1 MITIFYESTVKA
13 INVNLIK
20 NSLDW
25 SGKKVLVTG
34 GNGFLGS
41 HVVNELKN
49 LNVKDVSTPA
59 SKDYDLRNRIDCKK
73 VLKDID
79 VVFHLAS
86 TSGGIMFLKERPAE
100 AFYDNIMM
108 GVNLI
113 HEAKEAGIE
122 KLIITG
128 AVSSYPKL
136 APIPFNEKNIW
147 DGYPDE
153 TNAPYGI
160 AKRTLLVQ
168 SQAYRQQFDFN
179 SIILFLT
186 NLYGPKDHFDPTSAT
201 VIPALINKISS
212 AKKQNEK
219 SISIWGDGTPTRD
232 FLYVQDAVRGL
243 MLAAEK
249 YDEGLPINL
258 GSDQETTI
266 NELVNL
272 ISKITGFKGQIKWD
286 KSKPNG
292 QPRRK
297 VSNKLAEEKLG
308 FKAEITLEEGLHK
321 TIEWYQKHISN

>member
-1 MITIFYESTVKA
+1 M
-13 INVNLIK
+13 N
-20 NSLDW
+20 W

-34 GNGFLGS
+34 GIGFLGS

-49 LNVKDVSTPA
+49 LNVKDIFTPA
-59 SKDYDLRNRIDCKK
+59 SKDYDLRNRTDCKK

-212 AKKQNEK
+212 AKKQNKK

-272 ISKITGFKGQIKWD
+272 ISKIIGFKGQIKWD

-308 FKAEITLEEGLHK
+308 FKSETTLEEGLQK
-321 TIEWYQKHISN
+321 TIEWFQKHIPK

>member
-1 MITIFYESTVKA
+1 M
-13 INVNLIK
+13 N
-20 NSLDW
+20 W

-49 LNVKDVSTPA
+49 LNVKDVFTPA
-59 SKDYDLRNRIDCKK
+59 SKDYDLRNRTDCKK

-308 FKAEITLEEGLHK
+308 FKSETTLEEGLQK
-321 TIEWYQKHISN
+321 TIEWFQKHIPK

>member
-1 MITIFYESTVKA
+1 L
-13 INVNLIK
+13 N
-20 NSLDW
+20 W

-49 LNVKDVSTPA
+49 LNVKDIFTPA
-59 SKDYDLRNRIDCKK
+59 SKDYDLRNRTDCKK

-186 NLYGPKDHFDPTSAT
+186 NLYGPKDHFDPASAT

-212 AKKQNEK
+212 AKKQNKK

-308 FKAEITLEEGLHK
+308 FKAETTLEEGLQK
-321 TIEWYQKHISN
+321 TIEWFQKHIPK

>member
-1 MITIFYESTVKA
+1 M
-13 INVNLIK
+13 N
-20 NSLDW
+20 W

-49 LNVKDVSTPA
+49 LNVKDIFTPA
-59 SKDYDLRNRIDCKK
+59 SKDYDLRNRTDCKK

-212 AKKQNEK
+212 AKKQNKK

-308 FKAEITLEEGLHK
+308 FKSETTLEEGLQK
-321 TIEWYQKHISN
+321 TIEWFQKHIPK

>member
-1 MITIFYESTVKA
+1 M
-13 INVNLIK
+13 
-20 NSLDW
+20 DW

-49 LNVKDVSTPA
+49 LNVKDVFTPA
-59 SKDYDLRNRIDCKK
+59 SKDYDLRNRTDCKK

-186 NLYGPKDHFDPTSAT
+186 NLYGPKDHFDPASAT

-212 AKKQNEK
+212 AKKQTEK
-219 SISIWGDGTPTRD
+219 SVSIWGDGTPTRD

-308 FKAEITLEEGLHK
+308 FKSETTLEEGLQK
-321 TIEWYQKHISN
+321 TIEWFQKHIPK

>member
-1 MITIFYESTVKA
+1 L
-13 INVNLIK
+13 N
-20 NSLDW
+20 W

-41 HVVNELKN
+41 HVVDELKN
-49 LNVKDVSTPA
+49 LNVKDIFTPA
-59 SKDYDLRNRIDCKK
+59 SKDYDLRNRTDCKK

-308 FKAEITLEEGLHK
+308 FKSETTLEEGLQK
-321 TIEWYQKHISN
+321 TIEWFQKHIPK

>member
-1 MITIFYESTVKA
+1 M
-13 INVNLIK
+13 IK
-20 NSLDW
+20 NSLNW

-49 LNVKDVSTPA
+49 LNVKDIFTPA
-59 SKDYDLRNRIDCKK
+59 SKDYDLRNRTDCKK

-186 NLYGPKDHFDPTSAT
+186 NLYGPKDHFDPASAT

-212 AKKQNEK
+212 AKKQTEK
-219 SISIWGDGTPTRD
+219 SVSIWGDGTPTRD

-308 FKAEITLEEGLHK
+308 FKAETTLEEGLQK
-321 TIEWYQKHISN
+321 TIEWFQKHIPK

>member
-1 MITIFYESTVKA
+1 M
-13 INVNLIK
+13 N
-20 NSLDW
+20 W

-41 HVVNELKN
+41 HVVDELKN
-49 LNVKDVSTPA
+49 LNVKDIFTPA
-59 SKDYDLRNRIDCKK
+59 SKDYDLRNRTDCKK

-212 AKKQNEK
+212 AKKQTEK
-219 SISIWGDGTPTRD
+219 SVSIWGDGTPTRD

-308 FKAEITLEEGLHK
+308 FKSETTLEEGLQK
-321 TIEWYQKHISN
+321 TIEWFQKHIPK

>member
-1 MITIFYESTVKA
+1 M
-13 INVNLIK
+13 N
-20 NSLDW
+20 W

-49 LNVKDVSTPA
+49 LNVKDIFTPA
-59 SKDYDLRNRIDCKK
+59 SKDYDLRNRTDCKK

-179 SIILFLT
+179 SIVLFLT

-272 ISKITGFKGQIKWD
+272 ISKIIGFKGQIKWD

-308 FKAEITLEEGLHK
+308 FKSETTLEEGLQK
-321 TIEWYQKHISN
+321 TIEWFQKHIPK

>member
-1 MITIFYESTVKA
+1 M
-13 INVNLIK
+13 IK

-49 LNVKDVSTPA
+49 LNVKDVFTPA
-59 SKDYDLRNRIDCKK
+59 SKDYDLRNRTDCKK

-186 NLYGPKDHFDPTSAT
+186 NLYGPKDHFDPASAT

-212 AKKQNEK
+212 AKKQNDK

-249 YDEGLPINL
+249 YDEDLPINL

-297 VSNKLAEEKLG
+297 VSNKLAGEKLG
-308 FKAEITLEEGLHK
+308 FKAETTLEEGLQK
-321 TIEWYQKHISN
+321 TIEWFQKHIPK

>member
-1 MITIFYESTVKA
+1 M
-13 INVNLIK
+13 
-20 NSLDW
+20 DW

-49 LNVKDVSTPA
+49 LNVKDIFTPA
-59 SKDYDLRNRIDCKK
+59 SKDYDLRNRTDCKK

-308 FKAEITLEEGLHK
+308 FKSETTLEEGLQK
-321 TIEWYQKHISN
+321 TIEWFQKHIPK

>member
-1 MITIFYESTVKA
+1 M
-13 INVNLIK
+13 N
-20 NSLDW
+20 W

-49 LNVKDVSTPA
+49 LNVKDIFTPA
-59 SKDYDLRNRIDCKK
+59 SKDYDLRNRTDCKK

-201 VIPALINKISS
+201 VIPALIHKISS
-212 AKKQNEK
+212 AKKQNDK

-308 FKAEITLEEGLHK
+308 FKAETTLEEGLQK
-321 TIEWYQKHISN
+321 TIEWFQKHIPK

>member
-1 MITIFYESTVKA
+1 M
-13 INVNLIK
+13 IK
-20 NSLDW
+20 NSLNW

-49 LNVKDVSTPA
+49 LNVKDIFTPA
-59 SKDYDLRNRIDCKK
+59 SKDYDLRNRTDCKK

-186 NLYGPKDHFDPTSAT
+186 NLYGPKDHFDPASAT

-212 AKKQNEK
+212 AKKQTKK

-272 ISKITGFKGQIKWD
+272 ISKIIGFKGQIKWD

-308 FKAEITLEEGLHK
+308 FKSETTLEEGLQK
-321 TIEWYQKHISN
+321 TIEWFQKHIPK

>member
-1 MITIFYESTVKA
+1 M
-13 INVNLIK
+13 N
-20 NSLDW
+20 W

-49 LNVKDVSTPA
+49 LNVKDIFTPA
-59 SKDYDLRNRIDCKK
+59 SKDYDLRNRTDCKK

-186 NLYGPKDHFDPTSAT
+186 NLYGPKDHFDPASAT

-308 FKAEITLEEGLHK
+308 FKSETTLEEGLQK
-321 TIEWYQKHISN
+321 TIEWFQKHIPK

>member
-1 MITIFYESTVKA
+1 M
-13 INVNLIK
+13 IK

-49 LNVKDVSTPA
+49 LNVKDVFTPA
-59 SKDYDLRNRIDCKK
+59 SKDYDLRNRTDCKK

-186 NLYGPKDHFDPTSAT
+186 NLYGPKDHFDPASAT

-212 AKKQNEK
+212 AKKQNKK

-308 FKAEITLEEGLHK
+308 FKSETTLEEGLQK
-321 TIEWYQKHISN
+321 TIEWFQKHIPK

>member
-1 MITIFYESTVKA
+1 M
-13 INVNLIK
+13 
-20 NSLDW
+20 DW

-49 LNVKDVSTPA
+49 LNVKDVSTPT
-59 SKDYDLRNRIDCKK
+59 SKDYDLRNRTDCKK

-186 NLYGPKDHFDPTSAT
+186 NLYGPKDHFDPASAT

-212 AKKQNEK
+212 AKKQTEK

-308 FKAEITLEEGLHK
+308 FKSETTLEEGLQK
-321 TIEWYQKHISN
+321 TIEWFQKHIPK

>member
-1 MITIFYESTVKA
+1 
-13 INVNLIK
+13 
-20 NSLDW
+20 LDW

-49 LNVKDVSTPA
+49 LNVKDIFTPA
-59 SKDYDLRNRIDCKK
+59 SKDYDLRNRTDCKK

-186 NLYGPKDHFDPTSAT
+186 NLYGPKDHFDPASAT

-212 AKKQNEK
+212 AKKQTKK

-308 FKAEITLEEGLHK
+308 FKAETTLEEGLQK
-321 TIEWYQKHISN
+321 TIEWFQKHIPK

>member
-1 MITIFYESTVKA
+1 M
-13 INVNLIK
+13 
-20 NSLDW
+20 DW

-49 LNVKDVSTPA
+49 LNVKDVFTPA
-59 SKDYDLRNRIDCKK
+59 SKDYDLRNRTDCKK

-179 SIILFLT
+179 SIVLFLT

-308 FKAEITLEEGLHK
+308 FKSETTLEEGLQK
-321 TIEWYQKHISN
+321 TIEWFQKHIPK

>member
-1 MITIFYESTVKA
+1 M
-13 INVNLIK
+13 N
-20 NSLDW
+20 W

-49 LNVKDVSTPA
+49 LNVKDVFTPA
-59 SKDYDLRNRIDCKK
+59 SKDYDLRNRTDCKK

-186 NLYGPKDHFDPTSAT
+186 NLYGPKDHFDPASAT

-212 AKKQNEK
+212 AKKQNKK

-308 FKAEITLEEGLHK
+308 FKSETTLEEGLQK
-321 TIEWYQKHISN
+321 TIEWFQKHIPK

>member
-1 MITIFYESTVKA
+1 M
-13 INVNLIK
+13 
-20 NSLDW
+20 DW

-49 LNVKDVSTPA
+49 LNVKDVFTPA
-59 SKDYDLRNRIDCKK
+59 SKDYDLRNRTDCKK

-113 HEAKEAGIE
+113 HESKEACIE

-186 NLYGPKDHFDPTSAT
+186 NLYGPKDHFDPASAT

-212 AKKQNEK
+212 AKKQTEK

-308 FKAEITLEEGLHK
+308 FKAETTLEEGLQK
-321 TIEWYQKHISN
+321 TIEWFQKHIPK

>member
-1 MITIFYESTVKA
+1 L
-13 INVNLIK
+13 N
-20 NSLDW
+20 W

-49 LNVKDVSTPA
+49 LNVKDIFTPA
-59 SKDYDLRNRIDCKK
+59 SKDYDLRNRTDCKN

-201 VIPALINKISS
+201 VIPALIHKISS
-212 AKKQNEK
+212 AKKQNDK

-272 ISKITGFKGQIKWD
+272 ISKIIGFKGQIKWD

-308 FKAEITLEEGLHK
+308 FKSETTLEEGLQK
-321 TIEWYQKHISN
+321 TIEWFQKHIPK

>member
-1 MITIFYESTVKA
+1 M
-13 INVNLIK
+13 N
-20 NSLDW
+20 W

-49 LNVKDVSTPA
+49 LNVKDVFTPA
-59 SKDYDLRNRIDCKK
+59 SKDYDLRNRTDCKK

-201 VIPALINKISS
+201 VIPALIHKISS
-212 AKKQNEK
+212 AKKQNDK

-308 FKAEITLEEGLHK
+308 FKSETTLEEGLQK
-321 TIEWYQKHISN
+321 TIEWFQKHIPK

>member
-1 MITIFYESTVKA
+1 M
-13 INVNLIK
+13 IK

-49 LNVKDVSTPA
+49 LNVKDVFTPA
-59 SKDYDLRNRIDCKK
+59 SKDYDLRNRTDCKK

-186 NLYGPKDHFDPTSAT
+186 NLYGPKDHFDPASAT

-308 FKAEITLEEGLHK
+308 FKSETTLEEGLQK
-321 TIEWYQKHISN
+321 TIEWFQKHIPK

>member
-1 MITIFYESTVKA
+1 M
-13 INVNLIK
+13 IK

-49 LNVKDVSTPA
+49 LNVKDVFTPA
-59 SKDYDLRNRIDCKK
+59 SKDYDLRNRTDCKK

-201 VIPALINKISS
+201 VIPALIHKISS
-212 AKKQNEK
+212 AKKQNDK

-272 ISKITGFKGQIKWD
+272 ISKIIGFKGQIKWD

-308 FKAEITLEEGLHK
+308 FKAEIALEEGLRK
-321 TIEWYQKHISN
+321 TIEWYQKNISN

>member
-1 MITIFYESTVKA
+1 M
-13 INVNLIK
+13 
-20 NSLDW
+20 DW

-41 HVVNELKN
+41 HVVYELKN
-49 LNVKDVSTPA
+49 LNLKDIFTPA
-59 SKDYDLRNRIDCKK
+59 SKDYDLRNRTDCKK

-179 SIILFLT
+179 SIMLFLT
-186 NLYGPKDHFDPTSAT
+186 NLYGPKDHFDPMSAS
-201 VIPALINKISS
+201 VIPALIHKISS
-212 AKKQNEK
+212 AKKQNDK

-308 FKAEITLEEGLHK
+308 FKAETTLEEGLQK
-321 TIEWYQKHISN
+321 TIEWFQKHVSK

>member
-1 MITIFYESTVKA
+1 M
-13 INVNLIK
+13 
-20 NSLDW
+20 DW

-49 LNVKDVSTPA
+49 LNVKDVFTPA
-59 SKDYDLRNRIDCKK
+59 SKDYDLRNRTDCKK

-308 FKAEITLEEGLHK
+308 FKSETTLEEGLQK
-321 TIEWYQKHISN
+321 TIEWFQKHIPK

>member
-1 MITIFYESTVKA
+1 M
-13 INVNLIK
+13 N
-20 NSLDW
+20 W

-49 LNVKDVSTPA
+49 LNVKDIFTPA
-59 SKDYDLRNRIDCKK
+59 SKDYDLRNRTDCKK

-186 NLYGPKDHFDPTSAT
+186 NLYGPKDHFDPASAT

-308 FKAEITLEEGLHK
+308 FKAETTLEEGLQK
-321 TIEWYQKHISN
+321 TIEWFQKHIPK

>member
-1 MITIFYESTVKA
+1 M
-13 INVNLIK
+13 
-20 NSLDW
+20 DW

-49 LNVKDVSTPA
+49 LNVKDVSTPT
-59 SKDYDLRNRIDCKK
+59 SKDYDLRNRTDCKK

-272 ISKITGFKGQIKWD
+272 ISKIIGFKGQIKWD

-308 FKAEITLEEGLHK
+308 FKAETTLEEGLQK
-321 TIEWYQKHISN
+321 TIEWFQKHIPK

>member
-1 MITIFYESTVKA
+1 M
-13 INVNLIK
+13 N
-20 NSLDW
+20 W

-49 LNVKDVSTPA
+49 LNVKDVSTPT
-59 SKDYDLRNRIDCKK
+59 SKDYDLRNRTDCKK

-160 AKRTLLVQ
+160 AKRALLVQ

-201 VIPALINKISS
+201 VIPALINKISN
-212 AKKQNEK
+212 AKKQTEK

-308 FKAEITLEEGLHK
+308 FKAETTLEEGLQK
-321 TIEWYQKHISN
+321 TIEWFQKHIPK

>member
-1 MITIFYESTVKA
+1 M
-13 INVNLIK
+13 IK
-20 NSLDW
+20 NSLNW

-49 LNVKDVSTPA
+49 LNVKDIFTPA
-59 SKDYDLRNRIDCKK
+59 SKDYDLRNRTDCKK

-201 VIPALINKISS
+201 VIPALIHKISS
-212 AKKQNEK
+212 AKKQNDK

-308 FKAEITLEEGLHK
+308 FKSETTLEEGLQK
-321 TIEWYQKHISN
+321 TIEWFQKHIPK

>member
-1 MITIFYESTVKA
+1 M
-13 INVNLIK
+13 IK
-20 NSLDW
+20 NSLNW

-49 LNVKDVSTPA
+49 LNVKDIFTPA
-59 SKDYDLRNRIDCKK
+59 SKDYDLRNRTDCKK

-201 VIPALINKISS
+201 VIPALIHKISS
-212 AKKQNEK
+212 AKKQNDK

-308 FKAEITLEEGLHK
+308 FKAETTLEEGLQK
-321 TIEWYQKHISN
+321 TIEWFQKHIPK

>member
-1 MITIFYESTVKA
+1 M
-13 INVNLIK
+13 
-20 NSLDW
+20 DW

-49 LNVKDVSTPA
+49 LNVKDVFTPA
-59 SKDYDLRNRIDCKK
+59 SKDYDLRNRTDCKK

-186 NLYGPKDHFDPTSAT
+186 NLYGPKDHFDPASAT

-212 AKKQNEK
+212 AKKQNKK

-308 FKAEITLEEGLHK
+308 FKSETTLEEGLQK
-321 TIEWYQKHISN
+321 TIEWFQKHIPK

>member
-1 MITIFYESTVKA
+1 M
-13 INVNLIK
+13 
-20 NSLDW
+20 DW

-49 LNVKDVSTPA
+49 LNVKDVFTPA
-59 SKDYDLRNRIDCKK
+59 SKDYDLRNRTDCKK

-186 NLYGPKDHFDPTSAT
+186 NLYGPKDHFDPASAT

-308 FKAEITLEEGLHK
+308 FKSETTLEEGLQK
-321 TIEWYQKHISN
+321 TIEWFQKHIPK

>member
-1 MITIFYESTVKA
+1 M
-13 INVNLIK
+13 N
-20 NSLDW
+20 W
-25 SGKKVLVTG
+25 SEKKVLVTG

-49 LNVKDVSTPA
+49 LNVKDVFIPA
-59 SKDYDLRNRIDCKK
+59 SKDYDLRNKTDCKK
-73 VLKDID
+73 VVKDID

-249 YDEGLPINL
+249 YDDGLPINL

-308 FKAEITLEEGLHK
+308 FKSETTLEEGLQK
-321 TIEWYQKHISN
+321 TIEWFQKHIPK

>member
-1 MITIFYESTVKA
+1 M
-13 INVNLIK
+13 N
-20 NSLDW
+20 W

-41 HVVNELKN
+41 HVVDELKN
-49 LNVKDVSTPA
+49 LNVKDVFTPT
-59 SKDYDLRNRIDCKK
+59 SKDYDLRNRTDCKK

-179 SIILFLT
+179 SIVLFLT

-308 FKAEITLEEGLHK
+308 FKSETTLEEGLQK
-321 TIEWYQKHISN
+321 TIEWFQKHIPK

>member
-1 MITIFYESTVKA
+1 
-13 INVNLIK
+13 
-20 NSLDW
+20 LDW

-49 LNVKDVSTPA
+49 LNVKDVFTPA
-59 SKDYDLRNRIDCKK
+59 SKDYDLRNRTDCKK

-201 VIPALINKISS
+201 VIPALIHKISS
-212 AKKQNEK
+212 AKKQNDK

-272 ISKITGFKGQIKWD
+272 ISKIIGFKGQIKWD

-308 FKAEITLEEGLHK
+308 FKSETTLEEGLQK
-321 TIEWYQKHISN
+321 TIEWFQKHIPK

>member
-1 MITIFYESTVKA
+1 M
-13 INVNLIK
+13 N
-20 NSLDW
+20 W

-49 LNVKDVSTPA
+49 LNVKDIFTPA
-59 SKDYDLRNRIDCKK
+59 SKDYDLRNRTDCKK

-186 NLYGPKDHFDPTSAT
+186 NLYGPKDHFDPASAT

-212 AKKQNEK
+212 AKKQTKK

-308 FKAEITLEEGLHK
+308 FKAETTLEEGLQK
-321 TIEWYQKHISN
+321 TIEWFQKHIPK

>member
-1 MITIFYESTVKA
+1 M
-13 INVNLIK
+13 N
-20 NSLDW
+20 W

-41 HVVNELKN
+41 HVVDELKN
-49 LNVKDVSTPA
+49 LNVKDIFTPA
-59 SKDYDLRNRIDCKK
+59 SKDYDLRNRTDCKK

-258 GSDQETTI
+258 GSDQEITI

-272 ISKITGFKGQIKWD
+272 ISEIIDFKGQIKWD

-308 FKAEITLEEGLHK
+308 FKSETTLEEGLQK
-321 TIEWYQKHISN
+321 TIEWFQKHIPK

>member
-1 MITIFYESTVKA
+1 M
-13 INVNLIK
+13 N
-20 NSLDW
+20 W

-49 LNVKDVSTPA
+49 LNVKDIFTPA
-59 SKDYDLRNRIDCKK
+59 SKDYDLRNRTDCKK

-179 SIILFLT
+179 SIVLFLT

-308 FKAEITLEEGLHK
+308 FKSETTLEEGLQK
-321 TIEWYQKHISN
+321 TIEWFQKHIPK

>member
-1 MITIFYESTVKA
+1 M
-13 INVNLIK
+13 N
-20 NSLDW
+20 W

-49 LNVKDVSTPA
+49 LNVKDIFTPA
-59 SKDYDLRNRIDCKK
+59 SKDYDLRNRTDCKK

-308 FKAEITLEEGLHK
+308 FKSETTLEEGLQK
-321 TIEWYQKHISN
+321 TIEWFQKHIPK